1 MISHVCVGITDF
13 DRALA
18 FYTALFDT
26 LGIPQRFCDR
36 ARPWAAWQPAPDE
49 RPLFV
54 IGAPFDGQPATVG
67 NGQMIALMATDRA
80 SVDAAHA
87 SALAHGGRDEGAPG
101 LRPQY
106 HPHYYGAYFRDPDG
120 NKLCVVCHTAP
131 AASAPP

>member
-1 MISHVCVGITDF
+1 MTSHVCVGISDF

-36 ARPWAAWQPAPDE
+36 ARPWAAWQPAPGE

-54 IGAPFDGQPATVG
+54 IAAPFDGQPAAAG
-67 NGQMIALMATDRA
+67 NGQMIALTAADRA
-80 SVDAAHA
+80 SVDAVHA
-87 SALAHGGRDEGAPG
+87 AALAHGGYDEGAPG
-101 LRPQY
+101 LRPHY

-120 NKLCVVCHTAP
+120 NKLCVVCHTPP
-131 AASAPP
+131 AD